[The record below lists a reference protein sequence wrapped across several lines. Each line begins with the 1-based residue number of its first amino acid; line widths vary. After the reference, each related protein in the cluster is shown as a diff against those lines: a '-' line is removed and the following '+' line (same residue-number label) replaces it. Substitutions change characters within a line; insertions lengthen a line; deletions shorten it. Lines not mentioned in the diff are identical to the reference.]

1 MAIVAVNIVPL
12 GVGPSVSKYVA
23 AAENAIKDRPGIKRE
38 LGPMFTT
45 LEGDLDEVLQAIREM
60 QEAVFETG
68 VARVVTTI
76 KIDDRRDVAA
86 TMEAKIASVNSKL
99 ESIE

>member
-23 AAENAIKDRPGIKRE
+23 AAEKVIKDRPGIKRE

-99 ESIE
+99 ESLE